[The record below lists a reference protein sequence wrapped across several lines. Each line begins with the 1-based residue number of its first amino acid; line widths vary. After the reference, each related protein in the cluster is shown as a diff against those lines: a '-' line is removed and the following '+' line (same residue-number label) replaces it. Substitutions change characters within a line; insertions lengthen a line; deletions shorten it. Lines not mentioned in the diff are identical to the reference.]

1 MRILR
6 GVITSAFFAVAC
18 VLVATSHAQ
27 VRSVPT
33 ENDTAL
39 ATQIEHKLSADREV
53 NAQAIK
59 IDVRDGVATL
69 TGRVNAPDVKRR
81 AEQVTAAVPGITD
94 VRNQISVSGAG
105 LRGEDGAGPIP
116 EAMPGAH

>member
-6 GVITSAFFAVAC
+6 GVVTSALAVAC
-18 VLVATSHAQ
+18 ALVTTSNAQ
-27 VRSVPT
+27 MRTVPT
-33 ENDTAL
+33 ENDVGL
-39 ATQIEHKLSADREV
+39 ATEIEHKLSADREV

-81 AEQVTAAVPGITD
+81 AEEVTAAVPGITG
-94 VRNQISVSGAG
+94 VRNQITVSGAG
-105 LRGEDGAGPIP
+105 LRGEGGAGPIP
-116 EAMPGAH
+116 DSMPGAD

>member
-1 MRILR
+1 MRTLR
-6 GVITSAFFAVAC
+6 GVVTSVFAVAC
-18 VLVATSHAQ
+18 VVVATSHAQ
-27 VRSVPT
+27 VRTVPT

-69 TGRVNAPDVKRR
+69 TGRVTAPDVKRR

-94 VRNQISVSGAG
+94 VRNQIMVTGAG
-105 LRGEDGAGPIP
+105 LRGEGGAGPIP
-116 EAMPGAH
+116 EAMPGAD